1 MPVHFF
7 MLVRAGIRALCVGAF
22 AAGFFIPASVPTAK
36 AQQVSIPVQAYGLLH
51 RRAEYLWGLANPYIQ
66 NKADFFGG
74 IDAAKATTF
83 VWMGATYAP
92 FGTLGDDGWR
102 VRVIGGAGKYSHNT
116 SVAPGGINDA
126 FAFSGELLGGYR
138 KAFADVLGHTIYAGV
153 FAGLHYEDQILVYDD
168 PGNPARGSD
177 AGFKA
182 SLELYSRVRQHF
194 IVTAFGSVSTVHE
207 KYYAK
212 TSLLYELNE
221 TWSLGGEIAAMGDA
235 RHKEQRAGLAG
246 SLSWQKKIFTLS
258 AGMLDNSERGDG
270 TYLTLSVY
278 SPF

>member
-1 MPVHFF
+1 
-7 MLVRAGIRALCVGAF
+7 MLKRAGVRALCVGTF
-22 AAGFFIPASVPTAK
+22 SLGFFFPASIPTAE
-36 AQQVSIPVQAYGLLH
+36 AQQVSIPLQAYGLLR
-51 RRAEYLWGLANPYIQ
+51 RRAEHLWGLANPYIQ
-66 NKADFFGG
+66 QKADFFGG

-102 VRVIGGAGKYSHNT
+102 VRAIGGAGKYSYNT
-116 SVAPGGINDA
+116 SVAPLGINDA

-138 KAFADVLGHTIYAGV
+138 KSFSGVLGQTIYVGA

-182 SLELYSRVRQHF
+182 SLELYSRIQEHY
-194 IVTAFGSVSTVHE
+194 IVTAFGSFSTVHE

-221 TWSLGGEIAAMGDA
+221 TWALGGEIALMGDA
-235 RHKEQRAGLAG
+235 RYKEHRAGLAC
-246 SLSWQKKIFTLS
+246 SLTWQKKIFTLS
-258 AGMLDNSERGDG
+258 AGVLENSGRGEG